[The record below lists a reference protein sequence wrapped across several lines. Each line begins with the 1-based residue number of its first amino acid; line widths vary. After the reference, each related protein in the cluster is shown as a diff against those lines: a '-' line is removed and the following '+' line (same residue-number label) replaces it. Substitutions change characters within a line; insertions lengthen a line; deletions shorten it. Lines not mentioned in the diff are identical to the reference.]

1 MRAWTLAFSLGL
13 ILCGF
18 VPRVPAFVFIAG
30 ALAGGVLLHVHRL
43 GRLPG
48 AFLLGCGWLLL
59 YAHQSLAALWPER
72 LEGVDVW
79 AEGIVWSL
87 PQQTERSL
95 RFEFHIEHV
104 CEHGNPADCDLAALP
119 EAGQTVLINL
129 YQPLPIAP
137 GQRWRLQLRL
147 QRPHGFA
154 NPGGFDY
161 EAWLMQNGIRATG
174 YVREHRGNVLVA
186 QTARRAFT
194 QLRHALVAKIDAVEG
209 LRYPHLIRALTLGD
223 HYGISDDEWEL
234 FRQTG
239 TNHLIV
245 ISGMHVALIALLL
258 YRLGWWLATR
268 WTRLLLVCPAPQVAA
283 GFALLGAWCY
293 SGLAG
298 LSLPVQRA
306 FVMAAVLFAG
316 RLLRRQTSSVD
327 ALCLALALIL
337 ALDPLAPQ
345 NAGFWLSYCAV
356 AVLLLILRPD
366 NTATHP
372 GNGEGNGRDGRNER
386 KERNERRGNT
396 GADDN
401 CHVAHVEH
409 DTGTGSSG
417 GGKWRAAAWKWLARG
432 SRVLWLEWRT
442 QWFVSLGLLPILL
455 LFFQQISPL
464 APLVNMPAIPYVGIL
479 IVPLALCAVALLWI
493 WPAVAEPLLRLTDWL
508 LHGYMLGLAGWV
520 QTMPLDLVTL
530 PALPLPALVLL
541 CGATLAALFLRQAAI
556 RFAATLLVPL
566 LFIAWPQP
574 QLAEGALHVAVLD
587 TGQGLAVVVGTR
599 GHQLLYDTGPY
610 FSSRFDAGSD
620 VVVPYLRQRNI
631 HRLDTVIVSHADG
644 DHAGGLPGVAAA
656 YPDARY
662 LGSAPEE
669 FPLPGAACTA
679 GQQWNWD
686 GVDFRMLHPDRPGY
700 ERNDSSCV
708 LQITSGN
715 SSVLLP
721 GDIERASE
729 RHLLAQRVLQPVT
742 LLIAPHHGSA
752 SSSTVDFVATTH
764 PQVVVYASGYRNRFG
779 HPRADVRAR
788 YVRAGSAEYLTSRS
802 GAVEFELDA
811 GGLKAVH
818 ERRRER
824 RRFWGWPL

>member
-18 VPRVPAFVFIAG
+18 VPSVPTLAFIVGLTAS
-30 ALAGGVLLHVHRL
+30 GVLLHVQRR
-43 GRLPG
+43 GRITG
-48 AFLLGCGWLLL
+48 AFMLGCGWLLL
-59 YAHQSLAALWPER
+59 YAHHGIAALWPER

-79 AEGIVWSL
+79 AEGVVWSL

-104 CEHGNPADCDLAALP
+104 CEHGNPADCDFASMP
-119 EAGQTVLINL
+119 DAGQTALVNL

-137 GQRWRLQLRL
+137 GERWRLQLRL

-161 EAWLMQNGIRATG
+161 EAWLMQNRIRATG
-174 YVREHRGNVLVA
+174 YVREHRGNVLVVE
-186 QTARRAFT
+186 TAERRFT
-194 QLRHALVAKIDAVEG
+194 QLRHALVAKIDAVDN

-223 HYGISDDEWEL
+223 HHGISDDEWEL

-283 GFALLGAWCY
+283 AFALLGAWCY

-316 RLLRRQTSSVD
+316 RLLRRQTSSID

-356 AVLLLILRPD
+356 AVLLLTLRPD
-366 NTATHP
+366 TAGERDAELDGKPELPDHASVD
-372 GNGEGNGRDGRNER
+372 GNSGSTGIGGSVIDSAQRNASR
-386 KERNERRGNT
+386 L
-396 GADDN
+396 
-401 CHVAHVEH
+401 
-409 DTGTGSSG
+409 
-417 GGKWRAAAWKWLARG
+417 RAAA
-432 SRVLWLEWRT
+432 SRFLDNGRRALWLEWRT
-442 QWFVSLGLLPILL
+442 QCLVFLGLLPILL

-479 IVPLALCAVALLWI
+479 IVPLALCAVALLCI
-493 WPAVAEPLLRLTDWL
+493 WPASAEPLLRLADWL
-508 LHGYMLGLAGWV
+508 LQGYMTGLETWV
-520 QTMPLDLVTL
+520 AATPLDLVTL
-530 PALPLPALVLL
+530 PALPMPALVLL
-541 CGATLAALFLRQAAI
+541 CGAILAAFFARHAAVRI
-556 RFAATLLVPL
+556 AAMLLVPL
-566 LFIAWPQP
+566 LFIAWPRP
-574 QLAEGALHVAVLD
+574 QLDEGAIRVAVLD
-587 TGQGLAVVVGTR
+587 TGQGLAVVVSTR
-599 GHQLLYDTGPY
+599 RHHMLYDTGPY
-610 FSSRFDAGSD
+610 FSARFDAGSD
-620 VVVPYLRQRNI
+620 VVVPYLRRRNI
-631 HRLDTVIVSHADG
+631 RRLDTVIVSHADG
-644 DHAGGLPGVAAA
+644 DHAGGLAGVAAE

-662 LGSAPEE
+662 VGSAPDQ
-669 FPLPGAACTA
+669 FPLPGTRCAA
-679 GQQWNWD
+679 GQQWTWD
-686 GVDFRMLHPDRPGY
+686 GVDFRVLHPDREGY
-700 ERNDSSCV
+700 DGNDSSCV
-708 LQITSGN
+708 IEITSG
-715 SSVLLP
+715 SSVVVLP
-721 GDIERASE
+721 GDIERAAE
-729 RHLLAQRVLQPVT
+729 QRLRAAGVLQPAT
-742 LLIAPHHGSA
+742 LLVAPHHGSA
-752 SSSTVDFVATTH
+752 SSSTVEFVATTR
-764 PQVVVYASGYRNRFG
+764 PQAVVYASGYRNRFG
-779 HPRADVRAR
+779 HPRAEVRAR
-788 YVRAGSAEYLTSRS
+788 YARAGSAEYLTSRS
-802 GAVEFELDA
+802 GAIEFELDA
-811 GGLKAVH
+811 GGLQAVH

>member
-18 VPRVPAFVFIAG
+18 VPRVPAFVLIAG

-95 RFEFHIEHV
+95 RFEFHIERV
-104 CEHGNPADCDLAALP
+104 CEHRNPAGCDFAALP
-119 EAGQTVLINL
+119 EAGQTALINL

-161 EAWLMQNGIRATG
+161 EAWLVQNGIRATG
-174 YVREHRGNVLVA
+174 YVREHRGNVQVA
-186 QTARRAFT
+186 QTALRAFT
-194 QLRHALVAKIDAVEG
+194 QLRHALVTRIDAVEG
-209 LRYPHLIRALTLGD
+209 LRYPHLLRALTLGD

-268 WTRLLLVCPAPQVAA
+268 WTGLLLVCPAPQVAA
-283 GFALLGAWCY
+283 AFALLGAWCY

-316 RLLRRQTSSVD
+316 RLLRRQTSSID
-327 ALCLALALIL
+327 ALCLALALVL

-356 AVLLLILRPD
+356 AVLLLTLRPD
-366 NTATHP
+366 HAATDT
-372 GNGEGNGRDGRNER
+372 GNDSNDSNESRGDNNGCR
-386 KERNERRGNT
+386 
-396 GADDN
+396 
-401 CHVAHVEH
+401 VAYVDH
-409 DTGTGSSG
+409 DTGTDSR
-417 GGKWRAAAWKWLARG
+417 GGKLRAAACKWLAHGR
-432 SRVLWLEWRT
+432 RALWLEWRT
-442 QWFVSLGLLPILL
+442 QWLVFLGLLPVLL

-464 APLVNMPAIPYVGIL
+464 APLINMPAIPYVGIL
-479 IVPLALCAVALLWI
+479 VVPLALFAVALLWL
-493 WPAVAEPLLRLTDWL
+493 WPPAAEPLLRLTDWL
-508 LHGYMLGLAGWV
+508 LHGYMLGLESWV
-520 QTMPLDLVTL
+520 AAMPLDLITL

-541 CGATLAALFLRQAAI
+541 CGAIFAALFLPQAAI
-556 RFAATLLVPL
+556 RLGAVLFVPL
-566 LFIAWPQP
+566 LFIAWPRP
-574 QLAEGALHVAVLD
+574 QLAEGGLRVAVLD
-587 TGQGLAVVVGTR
+587 TGQGLAVVVSTR
-599 GHQLLYDTGPY
+599 GHHLLYDTGPY

-620 VVVPYLRQRNI
+620 VVVPYLRQRNVR
-631 HRLDTVIVSHADG
+631 RLDTVIVSHADG

-656 YPDARY
+656 YPHARY
-662 LGSAPEE
+662 LGSAPGE
-669 FPLPGAACTA
+669 FPLPGEACMA

-686 GVDFRMLHPDRPGY
+686 GVDFRMLHPDLPGY

-708 LQITSGN
+708 LQVTSGN
-715 SSVLLP
+715 SIVLLP

-729 RHLLAQRVLQPVT
+729 RHLLAQGALQPAT

-752 SSSTVDFVATTH
+752 SSSTVDFVAATH
-764 PQVVVYASGYRNRFG
+764 PQAVVYASGYRNRFG

-788 YVRAGSAEYLTSRS
+788 YARAGSAEYLTSRS

-811 GGLKAVH
+811 SGLKAVH

-824 RRFWGWPL
+824 RRFWAWPL